1 MSSGDPSSGRS
12 QTRGFMFADLRGYS
26 AFTERHGDEAA
37 RELLGRYRAVVRE
50 VIGQAGGAE
59 IRTEGDSFY
68 VVFTSVAQAVLAGLA
83 ILAAAQAATNRPGT
97 HPIRIGIGVHA
108 GETVDSTDGIVSSA
122 VNIAARICSVAGAG
136 ELLVSD
142 TVRSLTRTHLDVAFV
157 NRGRRRLKGIAEPV
171 LVYGVKAAAAG
182 GQRGAIAGPIGW
194 SPRSRWVLVGGA
206 AALAAVAVALATIGG
221 ILMRAGLAQDGP
233 SASIPPLMLS
243 PSALSSPVVAPSTS
257 LAPFPMAVEEDLLG
271 FLDESSRDR
280 CSRTGEGP
288 AYVAVRDTRFEP
300 IKVAYV
306 AGIDCAL
313 GGLNAPDQLRIWLL
327 QATAGAGRGMDSPRI
342 APRAI
347 VGQKADANAAPRTS
361 CGQEVPAREEWS
373 FGDAS
378 GLLFCYET
386 VTGDAILWWNYDG
399 TEIIATAVRDDR
411 DMAALLRW
419 WTAEARFAP

>member
-1 MSSGDPSSGRS
+1 MSSGDPLSGRS

-83 ILAAAQAATNRPGT
+83 ILAAAQAATNRLGT

-122 VNIAARICSVAGAG
+122 VNTAARICSVARAG

-142 TVRSLTRTHLDVAFV
+142 TVRSLTRTHLDVAFS
-157 NRGRRRLKGIAEPV
+157 NRGRRRLKGITEPV

-182 GQRGAIAGPIGW
+182 GQRGALVGPVGW

-206 AALAAVAVALATIGG
+206 AALAAVAVAWATIGG
-221 ILMRAGLAQDGP
+221 TLKPEGLAQDGP
-233 SASIPPLMLS
+233 SASIPPLMLAPS
-243 PSALSSPVVAPSTS
+243 APSALSSPVVAPSTS

-288 AYVAVRDTRFEP
+288 AYVAVGDLRFEP

-361 CGQEVPAREEWS
+361 CGQ
-373 FGDAS
+373 
-378 GLLFCYET
+378 
-386 VTGDAILWWNYDG
+386 
-399 TEIIATAVRDDR
+399 
-411 DMAALLRW
+411 
-419 WTAEARFAP
+419 